1 MVRFVASNTV
11 ASTSKGPPSGTV
23 HKVQAKVAPAQSA
36 RVTAPAQS
44 ARVSTPKTQS
54 LVPFKIEPLRSL
66 PQDRVCSS
74 DGKNAL
80 WIVFFNIRFRP
91 ICVSC
96 SYLWRQ
102 YKERVLGR
110 PSEEYFERFWCNVK
124 PVRAKFS
131 WFSPYLG
138 HKLFLRALQKQRS
151 PTNKVVVLDR
161 GRVRGDVRW
170 LMRSLTFGQWDQ
182 VARVVCLFHN
192 TARYQD
198 RGPVCQDVQNDR
210 TVQRDRCHTALRVR
224 QATLE

>member
-11 ASTSKGPPSGTV
+11 AITPKRPPSGTV
-23 HKVQAKVAPAQSA
+23 HTVPARVSAKVAAPAQSA
-36 RVTAPAQS
+36 RVAAPAQS
-44 ARVSTPKTQS
+44 GRVPVRVQNPA
-54 LVPFKIEPLRSL
+54 PFKVEPLTSL
-66 PQDRVCSS
+66 PQDRVCSI
-74 DGKNAL
+74 DGKKAL

-91 ICVSC
+91 LCVSC

-102 YKERVLGR
+102 YKERILGR

-182 VARVVCLFHN
+182 VVRSVCLFDK
-192 TARYQD
+192 T
-198 RGPVCQDVQNDR
+198 
-210 TVQRDRCHTALRVR
+210 
-224 QATLE
+224 EW